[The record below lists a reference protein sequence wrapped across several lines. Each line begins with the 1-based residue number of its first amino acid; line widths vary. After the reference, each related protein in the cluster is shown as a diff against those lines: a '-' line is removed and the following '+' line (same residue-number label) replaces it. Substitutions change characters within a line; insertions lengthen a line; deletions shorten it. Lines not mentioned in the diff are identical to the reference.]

1 MESVGIGDLHLTDSA
16 GSGGL
21 AKYIQNP
28 DEFVMDECA
37 VVLQW
42 ARKKGIKNCFLYGDL
57 CDNPRMSYNALIA
70 LSKFLSEND
79 DFMFYIILGNHDM
92 YGKTPETGHSLEVLM
107 LLYAK
112 KNVRFFTKPKTI
124 DIDGAKVRFLPYPH
138 ENFDKTALNV
148 FHKEVYGSKGDS
160 GRVMAEEGMT
170 KSKSVVVAGHLH
182 TAHRVRNT
190 YYSGTLYQTNFGESQ
205 DKYFHHIDFHSPDEY
220 SIELVKHRPK
230 YTLHTVVIASRS
242 DLATIPTGETNLVKL
257 VIQDGADVSAADYSK
272 RPNIAIVKNFK
283 TKEDLHA
290 VLSEDLTEGRQ
301 LIVRTE
307 DFFREWVSSLDVEQA
322 MRKRIRS
329 VRRRVLEAVPS
340 KMERV

>member
-1 MESVGIGDLHLTDSA
+1 MEAVGIGDLHMTTAD

-28 DEFVMDECA
+28 NEMVVEECA
-37 VVLQW
+37 TVLQW
-42 ARKKGIKNCFLYGDL
+42 SRKRGIKNCFFYGDV
-57 CDNPRMSYNALIA
+57 CDSPRMSYEALIA
-70 LSKFLSEND
+70 FTKFLSDND

-92 YGKTPETGHSLEVLM
+92 YGETPETGHSLEVLQ
-107 LLYAK
+107 LLYSK
-112 KNVRFFTKPKTI
+112 KNVRFITKPRTL

-138 ENFDKTALNV
+138 ENFDKNALNV

-160 GRVMAEEGMT
+160 GRVMEGDGMS

-205 DKYFHHIDFHSPDEY
+205 DKYFHHIDFNGPSEY
-220 SIELVKHRPK
+220 TVELVKHRPR
-230 YTLHTVVIASRS
+230 YVLHNVVLQSRA
-242 DLATIPTGETNLVKL
+242 DLDTIPSGETNLVKL
-257 VIQDGADVSAADYSK
+257 VVQDGADVSAADYAN

-283 TKEDLHA
+283 SKEDLHA
-290 VLSEDLTEGRQ
+290 VLTEDLTEGKQ
-301 LIVRTE
+301 LVVRTE
-307 DFFREWVSSLDVEQA
+307 DFFRAWLDAAEIENS
-322 MRKRIRS
+322 MRKRVRQ

-340 KMERV
+340 KMEKV